1 MVWSL
6 NGFRVDVF
14 EAYMAENST
23 ELREFRFP
31 EIKLT
36 MTLNKGALS
45 RRYCCCRSDLC
56 LSHYLVA
63 LAIMLLGLELKLEKV
78 DPIFKFQSISIIY
91 ELYEAPTNL
100 ATIANDLTKSIA
112 SINQSINQS
121 VNQSINQSINFLK
134 IIAC

>member
-36 MTLNKGALS
+36 MTLKG
-45 RRYCCCRSDLC
+45 LC
-56 LSHYLVA
+56 HA
-63 LAIMLLGLELKLEKV
+63 
-78 DPIFKFQSISIIY
+78 D
-91 ELYEAPTNL
+91 
-100 ATIANDLTKSIA
+100 IAVVGQICA
-112 SINQSINQS
+112 
-121 VNQSINQSINFLK
+121 
-134 IIAC
+134 